1 MVAIK
6 IHIYLFQ
13 SNCKPAKKAKKNI
26 NGRQRGKN
34 IGFVA
39 SSVAEMGY
47 QKGSANFER

>member
-1 MVAIK
+1 MVVIT
-6 IHIYLFQ
+6 IQ
-13 SNCKPAKKAKKNI
+13 SNFKPSKKAKNI